1 MGAAVERNRLLQE
14 LATFCEAHP
23 IDEKILLVPSFAVG
37 TQILDALAR
46 SGSAHLNLRPAT
58 LFSLALEVAGPLLAA
73 DGRRLLSRA
82 QLLAVVESAC
92 DEVLKAD
99 SYFGKLRERVGLHRA
114 LHRTLDE
121 LRRAG
126 VAPGAL
132 PAEAFED
139 ARKARELA
147 ALARAFDA
155 TLERIGAADA
165 AEVFDRAA
173 RACAEPGRR
182 IPASAHVLRPAGLDL
197 APLEERFLASCAPVT
212 VPLAEDAPET
222 GNTSSTLTFSHAL
235 SEENEV
241 RGVFRR
247 ILDEGLR
254 LDDVEI
260 AFDDDAT
267 YRPLVHELASQYG
280 VSCTFD
286 DGVPVTYTRP
296 GQGVLDYLDWIAHD
310 FRVAALER
318 LLADGRADLKPFQ
331 PAASRV
337 GGIRAARLLRRARI
351 FAGASRYVPRLD
363 ALVERERQPEPEGES
378 GGALDAAR
386 AERLAAAETLRSFV
400 RRLFGLTP
408 KISRGRLSL
417 PALAAACREV
427 VREMLTLSSD
437 LDGAAADALAG
448 LFQQL
453 AELPERALSCGEA
466 ADRLREAVES
476 LAVVSATP
484 APGHVHIARLSRAGY
499 SARPRTFV
507 LGLDEARFP
516 GPPRQDPVLLDSERD
531 ALNHTLPTASRLG
544 LPGRSSADEKRHA
557 LRALLARVRGK
568 VVLSFSNR
576 DILQDAERFP
586 SPVLLQ
592 LYREREGTPEAGYDS
607 LAKSF
612 GAPVTFVPGGAPL
625 DETEWWLARIRAAPG
640 APGFGVEVDR
650 AYPWLEDGAR
660 AETERDSEAFTPW
673 DGRLSAAAADLDPRV
688 TKQPLSASRLEKL
701 AKCPRAY
708 FYEYVLDLSPPEEER
723 SESEWLNA
731 REFGNLLHEVLYD
744 FMSGLRADGLR
755 LDPARDIAR
764 LKAVA
769 GKRIARWKELV
780 PPPNLA
786 ALRAQEDE
794 LIAAC
799 NIFLRSEAEN
809 PGSTPRWFEV
819 PFGLKRASRDEPL
832 GSPDPV
838 EIRTPGGS
846 FLLQGQIDRIDEMED
861 GRFTVWDYK
870 SGGDYAFKEE
880 HRAPRPL
887 NGGRLLQHAL
897 YKRAAAALL
906 ARAGIRD
913 ADVTSGYILPTR
925 KGKMQ
930 RFKLEAGS
938 TLVDETLDDLFAL
951 VASGSFPHTADEAD
965 CRFCLFRSICGDVA
979 AAAARAGRKRDSEQ
993 ADPLLEPLRAIQ
1005 RRGV

>member
-14 LATFCEAHP
+14 LAAFCGDHSL
-23 IDEKILLVPSFAVG
+23 DEKILLVPSFAVG
-37 TQILDALAR
+37 TQILDTLAR
-46 SGSAHLNLRPAT
+46 SGCAHLNLRPAT
-58 LFSLALEVAGPLLAA
+58 LFSLALEVAGPFLAA

-99 SYFGKLRERVGLHRA
+99 SYFGRLRERVGLHRA

-132 PAEAFED
+132 PLDAFED

-155 TLERIGAADA
+155 MLEKLGAADA

-173 RACAEPGRR
+173 RACVD
-182 IPASAHVLRPAGLDL
+182 PALRVPPSAHVLLPAGLEL
-197 APLEERFLASCAPVT
+197 APLEKRFLAKCAPVT
-212 VPLAEDAPET
+212 VPLAEDTPGT
-222 GNTSSTLTFSHAL
+222 GHTPSTLTFSHAL

-241 RGVFRR
+241 RGAFRR

-280 VSCTFD
+280 IPCTFD

-310 FRVAALER
+310 FRVGALER
-318 LLADGRADLKPFQ
+318 LLADGRAELKPFQ
-331 PAASRV
+331 PAATRV
-337 GGIRAARLLRRARI
+337 GGVRAARLLRRARI
-351 FAGASRYVPRLD
+351 FAGAPRYMPRLD
-363 ALVERERQPEPEGES
+363 ALVERERQPEPQDETDS
-378 GGALDAAR
+378 ARDAAR
-386 AERLAAAETLRSFV
+386 AERLAAAEALRAFV
-400 RRLFGLTP
+400 SRLFELSP
-408 KISRGRLSL
+408 EISSRRVSL
-417 PALAAACREV
+417 PALAAACHEV
-427 VREMLTLSSD
+427 VGEMITKGSD
-437 LDGAAADALAG
+437 LDGAAAEALSG

-453 AELPERALSCGEA
+453 AELPERALSTAEA
-466 ADRLREAVES
+466 ADRLREAVVR

-484 APGHVHIARLSRAGY
+484 APGHVHVARLARAGY
-499 SARPRTFV
+499 SARSRTFV
-507 LGLDEARFP
+507 LGLDETRFP

-531 ALNHTLPTASRLG
+531 ALNRTLPPASRLG
-544 LPGRSSADEKRHA
+544 LPGLTSADERRQA
-557 LRALLARVRGK
+557 LRALLARARGT
-568 VVLSFSNR
+568 VALSFSNR

-592 LYREREGTPEAGYDS
+592 LFREREGAPEAGYDA
-607 LAKSF
+607 LAKAL
-612 GAPVTFVPGGAPL
+612 GAPATFVPGGAPL
-625 DETEWWLARIRAAPG
+625 DETEWWLARIRAATG
-640 APGFGVEVDR
+640 ARGLRAEVEN
-650 AYPWLEDGAR
+650 AYPWLRDGAR
-660 AETERDSEAFTPW
+660 AERERESEAFTPW
-673 DGRLSAAAADLDPRV
+673 DGRVSSAAADLDPRR

-701 AKCPRAY
+701 AKCPRMY
-708 FYEYVLDLSPPEEER
+708 FYEYVLGLSPPDEER

-731 REFGNLLHEVLYD
+731 REFGNLLHEVLYA
-744 FMSGLRADGLR
+744 FMSDLRAESVK
-755 LDPARDIAR
+755 LDPVRDVAR

-769 GKRIARWKELV
+769 GKKIARWKELV

-794 LIAAC
+794 LFAAC
-799 NIFLRSEAEN
+799 DIFLRSEAEN
-809 PGSTPRWFEV
+809 PSSTPKWFEV

-832 GSPDPV
+832 GSPEPV

-846 FLLQGQIDRIDEMED
+846 FLLQGQIDRIDETAP
-861 GRFTVWDYK
+861 GRYAVWDYK

-880 HRAPRPL
+880 HRAERPL
-887 NGGRLLQHAL
+887 RGGRLLQHAL

-906 ARAGIRD
+906 ERAGIR
-913 ADVTSGYILPTR
+913 AAEVTSGYLLPTR

-930 RFKLEAGS
+930 RFTLEAEDAV
-938 TLVDETLDDLFAL
+938 VDETLDDLFAL
-951 VASGSFPHTADEAD
+951 VASGSFPHTADADD
-965 CRFCLFRSICGDVA
+965 CRFCRFRSICGDVA
-979 AAAARAGRKRDSEQ
+979 VTAAQAGRKRDSETG
-993 ADPLLEPLRAIQ
+993 DPLLDPIRAIE
-1005 RRGV
+1005 RRDV